1 MLRRANVVAGALDL
15 LDAEGLDGLT
25 MRKLGVAL
33 DVQAGALYRHFPN
46 KEALLDAMAD
56 QLLERVDAP
65 LPPHLPWVDQLE
77 LLGERL
83 HTALLSRRDGARVV
97 SGTFAPGPHTMAVSR
112 RAAQVLAE
120 AGFPPERAWE
130 ITFAVFY
137 FILGH
142 TIEEQAQY
150 RMPAGDNW
158 TARLAAAGLDT
169 HDPLATGL
177 RTLAAADPGER
188 FSYGLRVFLA
198 GIQQHAPEDAAGAS
212 TAENS
217 PEFPLS

>member
-1 MLRRANVVAGALDL
+1 MLLRRANVVSGALDL
-15 LDAEGLDGLT
+15 LDAEGLGGLT

-56 QLLERVDAP
+56 QLLEGVGAP
-65 LPPHLPWVDQLE
+65 LPSDLSWAQQLE

-97 SGTFAPGPHTMAVSR
+97 SGTFAPGPHTMTASR

-120 AGFPPERAWE
+120 AGFPPNRAWE

-137 FILGH
+137 FVLGH
-142 TIEEQAQY
+142 TIEEQAQS
-150 RMPAGDNW
+150 RMPAGENW
-158 TARLAAAGLDT
+158 TARLEAAGLDS
-169 HDPLATGL
+169 HDPLARGL
-177 RTLAAADPGER
+177 KTLAAADPGRR
-188 FSYGLRVFLA
+188 FSYGLRVFLS
-198 GIQQHAPEDAAGAS
+198 GVQQHAPGDAADPHE
-212 TAENS
+212 AETTRDS
-217 PEFPLS
+217 